1 MPYAKKGN
9 QFYKPRSK
17 FLHKM
22 KKLALVILL
31 LTTTSV
37 LFAQNMNDSMYDAV
51 VKGDSV
57 AMKDFINRG
66 VDVNLI
72 IKQGFVETN
81 LIITAVYNKNADI
94 LNLLLRNGA
103 DVDLDDGFGATAL
116 MYAVSNTQIELVK
129 ILLEHNA
136 DPNLKD
142 KTGNNAFSNAK
153 KVRSKEITRLLNETV
168 KSSI

>member
-1 MPYAKKGN
+1 
-9 QFYKPRSK
+9 
-17 FLHKM
+17 M

-31 LTTTSV
+31 ITSTSV

-57 AMKDFINRG
+57 AMKEFINRG

-81 LIITAVYNKNADI
+81 LIITAVYNKNADV
-94 LNLLLRNGA
+94 LNLLLRHGA
-103 DVDLDDGFGATAL
+103 DVDQDDGFGATAL
-116 MYAVSNTQIELVK
+116 MYAVSTAQPELVK

-142 KTGNNAFSNAK
+142 KTGNTAFSNAK
-153 KVRSKEITRLLNETV
+153 KVRSKEINKLLDSTKANG
-168 KSSI
+168 

>member
-1 MPYAKKGN
+1 
-9 QFYKPRSK
+9 
-17 FLHKM
+17 M

-31 LTTTSV
+31 LTSTSV

-57 AMKDFINRG
+57 AMKDFIKRG

-81 LIITAVYNKNADI
+81 LIITAVYNKNADV
-94 LNLLLRNGA
+94 LDLLLRNGG

-116 MYAVSNTQIELVK
+116 MYAVSTDQIELVK
-129 ILLEHNA
+129 ILLGYKA

-142 KTGNNAFSNAK
+142 KTGNTAFSNAK
-153 KVRSKEITRLLNETV
+153 KIRNREITKLLDAA
-168 KSSI
+168 KMSI

>member
-1 MPYAKKGN
+1 
-9 QFYKPRSK
+9 
-17 FLHKM
+17 M

-31 LTTTSV
+31 LTSTSV

-57 AMKDFINRG
+57 AMKDFIKRG

-81 LIITAVYNKNADI
+81 LITTAVYNKNADI
-94 LNLLLRNGA
+94 LDLLLRNGG
-103 DVDLDDGFGATAL
+103 DVDLDDGFGATPL
-116 MYAVSNTQIELVK
+116 MYAVSTEQIELVK
-129 ILLEHNA
+129 ILLAYKA

-142 KTGNNAFSNAK
+142 KTGNTAFSNAK
-153 KVRSKEITRLLNETV
+153 KVRNREITKLLEAV
-168 KSSI
+168 KMSL

>member
-1 MPYAKKGN
+1 
-9 QFYKPRSK
+9 
-17 FLHKM
+17 M

-31 LTTTSV
+31 LTSTSV

-57 AMKDFINRG
+57 AMKEFIKRG

-81 LIITAVYNKNADI
+81 LITTAVYNKNADI
-94 LNLLLRNGA
+94 LDLLLRNGG
-103 DVDLDDGFGATAL
+103 DVDLDDGFGATPL
-116 MYAVSNTQIELVK
+116 MYAVSTEQIELVK
-129 ILLEHNA
+129 ILLAYKA

-142 KTGNNAFSNAK
+142 KTGNTAFSNAK
-153 KVRSKEITRLLNETV
+153 KVRNREITKLLEAV
-168 KSSI
+168 KMSL